1 MLYIFEIIFIYK
13 YIYINKYLYIYIY
26 MWFSVGQPPQWGW
39 VLGLASH
46 GSHPPVACGSEV
58 FGILVMGCQSCFLW
72 LPPPCG
78 LWWWGVWDVG
88 DGW

>member
-1 MLYIFEIIFIYK
+1 
-13 YIYINKYLYIYIY
+13 

-39 VLGLASH
+39 VFGFASH
-46 GSHPPVACGSEV
+46 GSPPPVACGSEV

-72 LPPPCG
+72 FPPPPCG
-78 LWWWGVWDVG
+78 LWWSGAWDVC